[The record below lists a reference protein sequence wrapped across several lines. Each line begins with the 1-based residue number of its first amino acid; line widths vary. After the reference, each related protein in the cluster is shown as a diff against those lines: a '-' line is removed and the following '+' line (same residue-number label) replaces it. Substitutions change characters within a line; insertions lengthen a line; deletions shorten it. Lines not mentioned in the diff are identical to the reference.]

1 MDLNRVSLTYHNPLL
16 KMLKPFVPC
25 LCLLA
30 AVSLCLGADFVIKK
44 TKNDG
49 LRILHKGKP
58 FADYVV
64 DQANKPYLYPVHG
77 PTGAAMTRN
86 YPMKKIKGERH
97 DHPHHRGIN
106 FGHEGIGGADSWSE
120 QLTWDELSKN
130 PKHAKFVASRVKSLG
145 SIKHRSYEKLIANDD
160 HALVFEVCEY
170 LDITGKK
177 VLTEERRMTFRVG
190 ENHRS
195 IDFDQDLI
203 ASEGAVSFE
212 DKKDAG
218 LSIRIPTSM
227 DVTSEK
233 GGTIV
238 NSEGDRDKD
247 AWSKKAKW
255 CDYNGP
261 VDGKRLGVAILNHP
275 NSFRHPTGWHVRT
288 YGLFTANPFASR
300 QFDKNAPDASFELK
314 AGQRIKL
321 RHRIL
326 FHKGDEKQGRIAQAY
341 ESYAKENKN

>member
-1 MDLNRVSLTYHNPLL
+1 MTLYPIMNASLTFFLAI
-16 KMLKPFVPC
+16 FVAFAST
-25 LCLLA
+25 L
-30 AVSLCLGADFVIKK
+30 VGADFAIEK
-44 TKNDG
+44 TKGEG

-58 FADYVV
+58 FAEYVV

-77 PTGAAMTRN
+77 PTGAVMTRN
-86 YPMKKIKGERH
+86 YPMKLVEGERH

-120 QLTWDELSKN
+120 QLTWDELAKN

-160 HALVFEVCEY
+160 HAIVVELCDY
-170 LDITGKK
+170 LDASGKK
-177 VLTEERRMTFRVG
+177 VLSEKRRMTFGAGKDLRL
-190 ENHRS
+190 

-203 ASEGAVSFE
+203 ASEGAVYFE

-218 LSIRIPTSM
+218 LSIRVPTSM
-227 DVTSEK
+227 DVTSEP

-247 AWSKKAKW
+247 AWSKKAEW
-255 CDYNGP
+255 CDYHGP
-261 VDGKRLGVAILNHP
+261 VGKERLGVAILNHP
-275 NSFRHPTGWHVRT
+275 SSFRHPTGWHVRT
-288 YGLFTANPFASR
+288 YGLFTANPFAGR
-300 QFDKNAPDASFELK
+300 QFDKKAPDAGFELK
-314 AGQRIKL
+314 AGKRIKL

-326 FHKGDEKQGRIAQAY
+326 FHKGDEKQAKVAKAF
-341 ESYAKENKN
+341 EAYAKEDKN

>member
-1 MDLNRVSLTYHNPLL
+1 MRPSLILL
-16 KMLKPFVPC
+16 LVTFSGFAST
-25 LCLLA
+25 LIA
-30 AVSLCLGADFVIKK
+30 ADFAIQK
-44 TKNDG
+44 TEGKG
-49 LRILHKGKP
+49 LIILHKGKP
-58 FADYVV
+58 FAEYVV

-86 YPMKKIKGERH
+86 YPMKLVEGERH

-120 QLTWDELSKN
+120 QLTWDELGKN
-130 PKHAKFVASRVKSLG
+130 PKRAKLVASRLKSLG
-145 SIKHRSYEKLIANDD
+145 SIKHRAYEKLEADDD
-160 HALVFEVCEY
+160 HALVVELCDY
-170 LDITGKK
+170 LDASGKK
-177 VLTEERRMTFRVG
+177 VLTEKRRMTFRVG
-190 ENHRS
+190 KNIRF

-203 ASEGAVSFE
+203 ASEGAVFFE

-218 LSIRIPTSM
+218 LSIRVPTSM

-238 NSEGDRDKD
+238 NSEGDRDKV

-261 VDGKRLGVAILNHP
+261 VDGERLGVAILNHP
-275 NSFRHPTGWHVRT
+275 SSFRHPTGWHVRT
-288 YGLFTANPFASR
+288 YGLFTANPFASK
-300 QFDKNAPDASFELK
+300 QFDKNAPDGRFELE

-326 FHKGDEKQGRIAQAY
+326 FHKGDEKQGRVAEAYQA
-341 ESYAKENKN
+341 YAKEKE